1 MAVDPGAPTRHPVAW
16 RDPEFFDA
24 PALDVEMRRV
34 FDICHGCRRCFN
46 LCDSFPRL
54 FDLIDGSKSGELDSD
69 FLVIGESDMKKHQG
83 FKSTIKIDCEKCH
96 NQEGVWWSLQTR
108 SADEPETRF
117 YRCVKC
123 NHTWR
128 DYT

>member
-1 MAVDPGAPTRHPVAW
+1 LEFCPTC
-16 RDPEFFDA
+16 E
-24 PALDVEMRRV
+24 ALLKKKNNEL
-34 FDICHGCRRCFN
+34 ICSTKDCGYTKK
-46 LCDSFPRL
+46 
-54 FDLIDGSKSGELDSD
+54 IGKSVKEKPGELDPD
-69 FLVIGESDMKKHQG
+69 FLVMGESDMRKDQG
-83 FKSTIKIDCEKCH
+83 LKSTIKIDCEKCH
-96 NQEGVWWSLQTR
+96 NKEGVWWSLQTR